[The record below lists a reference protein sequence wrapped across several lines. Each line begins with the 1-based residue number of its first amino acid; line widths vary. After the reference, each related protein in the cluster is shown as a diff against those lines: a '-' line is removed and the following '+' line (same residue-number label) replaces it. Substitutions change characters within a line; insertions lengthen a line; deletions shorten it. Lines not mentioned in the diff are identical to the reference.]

1 MALRCI
7 VLLIFFNLPLCH
19 GLCKALPFF
28 AVHPP
33 KNLQQFCAKITKI
46 LSRNWIQFYRVLLV
60 LCIVI
65 HAASFLVDCGT
76 VAPHFA
82 PSHHI
87 KKKVRH
93 HSWPNCITHFVH
105 CNIFFLG
112 FIPIGPSKKRRRSS
126 HKSSLPLRQPLKSFE
141 WGRRTE
147 TVLHSHP
154 GAGT

>member
-1 MALRCI
+1 MTVQWAYLEFEYQYRTEPLLSLFMQSRRKVVYQPTLEICAQTSVSLTVLCHVVNMLMALRCI

-93 HSWPNCITHFVH
+93 HS
-105 CNIFFLG
+105 
-112 FIPIGPSKKRRRSS
+112 
-126 HKSSLPLRQPLKSFE
+126 
-141 WGRRTE
+141 
-147 TVLHSHP
+147 
-154 GAGT
+154 